1 MSLHI
6 LVNFMSDLEKLLQAL
21 KFAADKHR
29 DQRRKG
35 AHQPPYINHPIE
47 VCEQLIRVG
56 KVEDLNILLAALL
69 HDTVEDTDATPEE
82 LETLFGKQVREIVA
96 EVTDDKSLPKAAR
109 KEKQVEHAPHL
120 SVEAKQVKLSDKISN
135 IREIGNDP
143 PADWS
148 RERKLEYL
156 AWGERVINAG
166 LRNVNADLEKLFDE
180 TTQTARTK
188 IEAEN

>member
-1 MSLHI
+1 MF
-6 LVNFMSDLEKLLQAL
+6 NEDLAKLLQAL
-21 KFAADKHR
+21 KFAAEKHR

-35 AHQPPYINHPIE
+35 KHQPPYINHPIE

-56 KVEDLNILLAALL
+56 KVTDLNILLAAIL
-69 HDTVEDTDATPEE
+69 HDTVEDTNTTPEE
-82 LETLFGKQVREIVA
+82 IEQMFGAKVREIVE

-120 SVEAKQVKLSDKISN
+120 SVEAKQIKFSDKISN

-143 PADWS
+143 PSDWS
-148 RERKLEYL
+148 KQRKLDYF

-166 LRNVNADLEKLFDE
+166 LRGANVDLEKLFDE
-180 TTQTARTK
+180 TVHEARRK
-188 IEAEN
+188 VESEN

>member
-1 MSLHI
+1 M
-6 LVNFMSDLEKLLQAL
+6 NDLFKLLEAL

-35 AHQPPYINHPIE
+35 AHRPPYINHPIE
-47 VCEQLIRVG
+47 VCEQLARVG
-56 KVEDLNILLAALL
+56 KIEDLNILLAAVL
-69 HDTVEDTDATPEE
+69 HDTVEDTDATPAEIE
-82 LETLFGKQVREIVA
+82 ANFGRRVREIVA

-120 SVEAKQVKLSDKISN
+120 SIEAKQVKLSDKISN

-148 RERKLEYL
+148 REQKLEYL
-156 AWGERVINAG
+156 VWGERVANAG
-166 LRNVNADLEKLFDE
+166 LRGVNRDLENLFDE
-180 TTQTARTK
+180 TVHTARAK
-188 IEAEN
+188 IETSN